1 MNMSYFQRLTR
12 ILKDYRN
19 EVDGNIIRRDAK
31 IRKANADY
39 KDAYQKQKIAEAES
53 EFEKRFNESRVDAL
67 GMAADEIR
75 SFKEAV
81 KKKASTFNPT
91 TINEVNALKNV
102 RLTPAEIRMFA
113 EKYKGDYM
121 ALRIL
126 GEIADNSGYKLNT
139 VYADTLLSIID
150 QTESICVQFLDSYN
164 GNEHLNVTIAM
175 VCQKDSPLEAFEK
188 AFNNDV
194 IPSVVNKELT
204 NEQVTAINKLIGE
217 GSEEEIKERVNNLCT
232 ADPSMREAIEAIDKY
247 APYIEKEKPATILDV
262 ETIAKVKELTATD
275 GPIRDLFSK
284 DPTYAPYVSELG

>member
-1 MNMSYFQRLTR
+1 MNMNYFQSLTK
-12 ILKDYRN
+12 IMKQYRD
-19 EVDGNIIRRDAK
+19 EVDGNIITRDAK

-39 KDAYQKQKIAEAES
+39 KDAYQKQKIAEAEA
-53 EFEKRFNESRVDAL
+53 EFEKRFNERRIDAL
-67 GMAADEIR
+67 GKAADEIR

-91 TINEVNALKNV
+91 TINEVNTLKNV

-121 ALRIL
+121 ALRII

-164 GNEHLNVTIAM
+164 GNEHSNVTTTMI
-175 VCQKDSPLEAFEK
+175 CQKSNPLGAFEK

-194 IPSVVNKELT
+194 IPSVVNKQLT
-204 NEQVTAINKLIGE
+204 NEQVTAINSLIGE
-217 GSEEEIKERVNNLCT
+217 GSEEEVKEKINLLCT
-232 ADPSMREAIEAIDKY
+232 ADPSMREAIEAIDRF
-247 APYIEKEKPATILDV
+247 APYTENEKPATILD
-262 ETIAKVKELTATD
+262 
-275 GPIRDLFSK
+275 
-284 DPTYAPYVSELG
+284 